1 VVVALLA
8 LVVLIVAGV
17 IWIALKNRGGGRL
30 ARDSRPAGAAT
41 LPVGATTTPTTR
53 PGAAHAAA
61 LLQHAALI
69 FSFDS
74 DTSAIGP
81 RGRTLIRDVSGHLN
95 HGIGERVAFVPGK
108 VGDALRLNGDGH
120 INVRYSDSLRF
131 ERALTAVV
139 WLRTTDNDGAI
150 AGQFPEGGGP
160 GNWVFAC
167 NMSQLAFG
175 RASGWPLSR
184 KIDDGRW
191 HLVAG
196 VFDGANRRITHDV
209 DGQNVATFADASRMR
224 TELRPLLIGCNQ
236 DLNWTYGGLLD
247 ELMLFDAALS
257 QDDITFLYDL
267 GRNGRSLVAEADKG
281 R

>member
-1 VVVALLA
+1 
-8 LVVLIVAGV
+8 
-17 IWIALKNRGGGRL
+17 LKNRGGGDL
-30 ARDSRPAGAAT
+30 AARGSRPAGAAT
-41 LPVGATTTPTTR
+41 LPAGAAATSPTTR
-53 PGAAHAAA
+53 PGAARAAA
-61 LLQHAALI
+61 LLQHAALL

-74 DTSAIGP
+74 DSFDVGP
-81 RGRTLIRDVSGHLN
+81 RGRTRIRDVSGHLN

-120 INVRYSDSLRF
+120 ITVRYSDSLRF
-131 ERALTAVV
+131 ERALTAAV
-139 WLRTTDNDGAI
+139 WLWTTDNDSAI
-150 AGQFPEGGGP
+150 AGQMSEGGGP

-175 RASGWPLSR
+175 RESGWRLSH

-196 VFDGANRRITHDV
+196 VFDGANRRITHYV
-209 DGQNVATFADASRMR
+209 DGQNVATFADASRLR
-224 TELRPLLIGCNQ
+224 TELRPILIGCNQ
-236 DLNWTYGGLLD
+236 DGNWTYGGLLD

-257 QDDITFLYDL
+257 QDDMSFLHEL
-267 GRNGRSLVAEADKG
+267 GKSGRGLVAAAAPATKPA